1 MGNRQKP
8 LTFRI
13 NDNAYEQ
20 LLVIREETGI
30 PIHSLVLMAICW
42 KVGIFEDSPQSQ

>member
-1 MGNRQKP
+1 MGNEQKP

-13 NDNAYEQ
+13 NDGAYEK
-20 LLVIREETGI
+20 LLEIREETGI

-42 KVGIFEDSPQSQ
+42 KVGIFEDSPRLQ